1 MGMAPPVSLRAM
13 IERRGRVRV
22 VQAGGLQAHCSQMRP
37 VQQHW
42 TAIRRERSVHV
53 ISREAVGILRNDDL
67 LVRQCVSDFPTT
79 TQVTTPATT
88 ITMPTTIA
96 GLAEFSGHDHRSEDR
111 FFNRCSS
118 AHDHFATTASAG
130 INQRAPPRRLGQRCP
145 TFRQTRS
152 VDRGIPGSLSHRS
165 TPAGRATAPQ
175 HLERAS
181 CCGDRRDHLVCPATP
196 AAASAAGGPM
206 NESAPRLPH
215 GMKHVSQDPP
225 APGEHPLPVVA
236 LSAAPR
242 SANPSR

>member
-1 MGMAPPVSLRAM
+1 M

>member
-22 VQAGGLQAHCSQMRP
+22 VQAGGLQRTVHRCDPCNSIGRQ
-37 VQQHW
+37 
-42 TAIRRERSVHV
+42 IRRERSVHV
-53 ISREAVGILRNDDL
+53 ISREAVGILRSDDL

-175 HLERAS
+175 HLERAF

-206 NESAPRLPH
+206 NPH
-215 GMKHVSQDPP
+215 RVCLM
-225 APGEHPLPVVA
+225 E
-236 LSAAPR
+236 
-242 SANPSR
+242 

>member
-1 MGMAPPVSLRAM
+1 M

-118 AHDHFATTASAG
+118 AHDHFAAATTASAG

-196 AAASAAGGPM
+196 AAASAAGGPD
-206 NESAPRLPH
+206 ESAPRLPH